1 MTSLL
6 SVCLSVTL
14 AVCCVRVFIYISA
27 KVEDRF
33 GSDFMG
39 QLIFDRGPS
48 GLLHYI
54 TCRSYPSKTGKYM
67 PS

>member
-33 GSDFMG
+33 SSM
-39 QLIFDRGPS
+39 LIVVDSELLPILLAIFQVYL
-48 GLLHYI
+48 GL
-54 TCRSYPSKTGKYM
+54 PV
-67 PS
+67 